1 MEKNDFDKDEI
12 INIINNFVSKVAE
25 QNPKLVTAYLFGSF
39 AKNNERSES
48 DIDIALFIDDLNDEE
63 RFDLQVHL
71 ILLATEF
78 DIRIEPHPFS
88 YSDFKNGNPFVLE
101 IINTGIEIKPRTP
114 NTV

>member
-1 MEKNDFDKDEI
+1 MDKKI
-12 INIINNFVSKVAE
+12 INKINDFVSKVAE

-39 AKNNERSES
+39 AKNNARSES

-88 YSDFKNGNPFVLE
+88 NSDLGTNNPFVLE

-114 NTV
+114 KTA